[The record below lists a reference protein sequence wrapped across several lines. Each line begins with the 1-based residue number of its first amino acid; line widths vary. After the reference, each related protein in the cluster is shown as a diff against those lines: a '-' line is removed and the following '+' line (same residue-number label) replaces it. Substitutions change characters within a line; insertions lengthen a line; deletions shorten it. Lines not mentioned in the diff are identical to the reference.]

1 MLQSDISDAG
11 VWLINPVKQKQ
22 IIRGWLAGIMEEE
35 RIVES
40 QLHRT
45 IRIVLR
51 YVLIGVLILGIAFIL
66 FSVFRIKNGGD
77 YALREAKNAR
87 LALIATGIEYR
98 GSGKSIYTSSRIS
111 GMTNEVYNNVKELSG
126 ADGNLRLVRY
136 DYDSNE
142 VRQLQYRQGQYLVSF
157 DMDDNGEETW
167 TVEYIIP
174 LDLK

>member
-1 MLQSDISDAG
+1 MTG
-11 VWLINPVKQKQ
+11 V
-22 IIRGWLAGIMEEE
+22 RSMDEEI
-35 RIVES
+35 IVES
-40 QLHRT
+40 KGRKILRII
-45 IRIVLR
+45 IRYLAVGI
-51 YVLIGVLILGIAFIL
+51 LILLVSWIG
-66 FSVFRIKNGGD
+66 FSYFRLRNGGD
-77 YALREAKNAR
+77 VALREAKNAR

-98 GSGKSIYTSSRIS
+98 GSGKSIYTSSKIS

-157 DMDDNGEETW
+157 EMDDNGEETW
-167 TVEYIIP
+167 TVEYIVP